1 MITVTIYR
9 QPDGF
14 ISRFE
19 AYGHAGQ
26 AEAGQDIICAGVSA
40 IAQTVIG
47 SLQELASLEPDY
59 GLDDGDIYCDI
70 GDPVK
75 LSAEQRVKAS
85 ALMGSMDIGCQ
96 QISSSYGR
104 EYVTV
109 KNKSYY

>member
-1 MITVTIYR
+1 MITVTIFR
-9 QPDGF
+9 LPDGF

-19 AYGHAGQ
+19 AQGHSGL
-26 AEAGQDIICAGVSA
+26 AESGQDIICAGVSA

-59 GLDDGDIYCDI
+59 GLEDGNIYCDI
-70 GDPVK
+70 GDPARMK
-75 LSAEQRVKAS
+75 AEQQIIAS

-96 QISSSYGR
+96 QISNSYGK